1 MRRAAIVL
9 VAALTAACGSSS
21 GASPSSSPSGA
32 PTTTALSTGPA
43 VPPVGGIEAEA
54 VRQRTDEALGGQVQT
69 RVTNTGDAPFT
80 VTSVALDSPGFAP
93 LPPRAETA
101 TYQPKQVIDLPTPF
115 GDPICDTAAQPA
127 AALLTVVRPD
137 GTTEDLRVPLSAD
150 VLDLIHR
157 KTCAADAVLAVAD
170 IQVSDLHDDGDGS
183 TGTLTLTRQ
192 SGSETV
198 TVTALGRSVVL
209 APTVA
214 ELPLRLAGTAAGA
227 SSAISFTPASCDAH
241 VLAETKKPYV
251 FVLSVTVGHG
261 SAVPVDLPLDQGDK
275 DALAAMVQRVCG

>member
-9 VAALTAACGSSS
+9 VAALTAACGSS
-21 GASPSSSPSGA
+21 PSSSSDTPSRA
-32 PTTTALSTGPA
+32 ATTASLSTGPA
-43 VPPVGGIEAEA
+43 VPPVSGIEAEA
-54 VRQRTDEALGGQVQT
+54 VRLRTDEALGGQVQT

-127 AALLTVVRPD
+127 AALLTVIRPD

-170 IQVSDLHDDGDGS
+170 IQVGDLHDDGDGS
-183 TGTLTLTRQ
+183 TGTLTLTRR
-192 SGSETV
+192 SGWEVV
-198 TVTALGRSVVL
+198 TVTDLGRSVVL
-209 APTVA
+209 APRVA
-214 ELPLRLAGTAAGA
+214 DLPLRLAGSASRA